1 MSGGIRVLMGAL
13 MLVLAGPA
21 LAQTGAAPVSKPA
34 VKPVPAP
41 ASGAATSPAD
51 ASGPTIVVETS
62 KGTFEITTFPDTAP
76 KTVAHITALAKRG
89 FYNGQRVHRMIP
101 GFVVQFGDPLSKD
114 MGQREMWGTGDSGKP
129 IGVAEMSKV
138 HRHDKKGMVA
148 IAHGGNVAK
157 TGDSQMYI
165 TLAPQPQL
173 DADYPVF
180 GEVTS
185 GLDVVEKLQV
195 LDVVKRVSVK

>member
-1 MSGGIRVLMGAL
+1 MSGGIRVLVSA
-13 MLVLAGPA
+13 LVLALAVPA
-21 LAQTGAAPVSKPA
+21 LAQTGAAPASKPSQ
-34 VKPVPAP
+34 PAR
-41 ASGAATSPAD
+41 AAA
-51 ASGPTIVVETS
+51 AGPTIAVETS
-62 KGTFEITTFPDTAP
+62 KGSFEITTFPDTAP
-76 KTVAHITALAKRG
+76 KTVAHIAALAKRG

-148 IAHGGNVAK
+148 IAHAGNVAK

-195 LDVVKRVSVK
+195 LDVIKRVIVK